1 MAPPDDDDDG
11 DASPAWENVAVTR
24 YWLEHYLGRNVC
36 ALCGNSGR
44 LDTTQSARSPRGESV
59 GRVHYCLCPNG
70 QAMRAHGTVLIDGAP
85 RFPDPAGVGDDRPNR
100 SEYAAG
106 VRARAALEDIA
117 VLLEDPAIGANPLAA
132 RRVLIAV
139 RELVRDGLA
148 TP

>member
-1 MAPPDDDDDG
+1 VAPDPCDDR
-11 DASPAWENVAVTR
+11 PAWENVAVTQ
-24 YWLEHYLGRNVC
+24 YWLDHYLGRNVC

-70 QAMRAHGTVLIDGAP
+70 QAMRAHGTVLIDVVP

-100 SEYAAG
+100 SENAAG

-117 VLLEDPAIGANPLAA
+117 VLLEDAALAANPLAA
-132 RRVLIAV
+132 RKALIAV